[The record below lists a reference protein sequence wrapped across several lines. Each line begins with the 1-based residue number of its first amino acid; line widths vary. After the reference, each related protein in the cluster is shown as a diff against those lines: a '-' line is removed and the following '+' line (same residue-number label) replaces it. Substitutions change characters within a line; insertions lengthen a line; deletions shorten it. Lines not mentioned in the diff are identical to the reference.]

1 MPEETV
7 RAMLARQAGRNER
20 LAIADYAVTND
31 QGPQALASAIARLH
45 DRLLR
50 DLAAAEAH
58 ANQT

>member
-1 MPEETV
+1 
-7 RAMLARQAGRNER
+7 MLARQAGRSQR
-20 LAIADYAVTND
+20 LAIADYAIAND
-31 QGPQALASAIARLH
+31 QGPEALASAIASLH